1 MKIRNNLFLI
11 LFKSK
16 EENRW
21 ETWKKFAFKNNYSY
35 STVSDPYE
43 RPIIRGQIN
52 NKPISV
58 EAVYDFNHKEDLYLQ
73 IKSPIHNPRDLFLL
87 VQDKK
92 VLKSKSGIFDKCLH
106 GICEEKEIE
115 DRFFVKS
122 NSERLSTLILNYQG
136 LSKELLNLNNFT
148 IELIDYELILTSYNL
163 LEINKEFI
171 EFLKLFYTFLLA
183 FDQFSLEASMNRK

>member
-16 EENRW
+16 EESKW
-21 ETWKKFAFKNNYSY
+21 ETWKKFAYKNNYSY

-58 EAVYDFNHKEDLYLQ
+58 EAVYDINNKEEMYLQ

-92 VLKSKSGIFDKCLH
+92 VLKSKSGIFDKYLH
-106 GICEEKEIE
+106 GICEDKEIE
-115 DRFFVKS
+115 DRFLLKS
-122 NSERLSTLILNYQG
+122 NSERLSSIVLNFHG
-136 LSKELLNLNNFT
+136 LSSELLNLNNFT
-148 IELIDYELILTSYNL
+148 IELIDYELILTIYNL

-183 FDQFSLEASMNRK
+183 FEQFSFETIMNRK